1 MTQSNQA
8 IKLIS
13 EITLLYKTCDNLW
26 TPIKLSIFIKL
37 MIMCSAKKSYIEI
50 IFIILINIL
59 FSKNHYLS
67 LFAPKKIIKELYV
80 LYFWNKTVRNLLLI
94 QPNKYIIKVFS
105 IFSES
110 SIFIMSKYSERLK
123 FSNKTIGKHFL

>member
-1 MTQSNQA
+1 MTQPWQV
-8 IKLIS
+8 K
-13 EITLLYKTCDNLW
+13 KTIDEVKFLHKANDNLW
-26 TPIKLSIFIKL
+26 TSIKLLIFMKI
-37 MIMCSAKKSYIEI
+37 MIICSAKNPILKI

-105 IFSES
+105 IFSHS
-110 SIFIMSKYSERLK
+110 
-123 FSNKTIGKHFL
+123 

>member
-1 MTQSNQA
+1 
-8 IKLIS
+8 
-13 EITLLYKTCDNLW
+13 
-26 TPIKLSIFIKL
+26 
-37 MIMCSAKKSYIEI
+37 MIICSAKNPLLKI

-67 LFAPKKIIKELYV
+67 LFAQKKIIKELYV
-80 LYFWNKTVRNLLLI
+80 LYIWNKTVRNLILI

-110 SIFIMSKYSERLK
+110 
-123 FSNKTIGKHFL
+123 

>member
-1 MTQSNQA
+1 
-8 IKLIS
+8 
-13 EITLLYKTCDNLW
+13 
-26 TPIKLSIFIKL
+26 
-37 MIMCSAKKSYIEI
+37 MIICSAKNHILKI

-67 LFAPKKIIKELYV
+67 LFALKKIIKELYV
-80 LYFWNKTVRNLLLI
+80 LYILNKTVRNLLLI

-110 SIFIMSKYSERLK
+110 
-123 FSNKTIGKHFL
+123 

>member
-26 TPIKLSIFIKL
+26 TPIKLLIFIK
-37 MIMCSAKKSYIEI
+37 
-50 IFIILINIL
+50 L

-94 QPNKYIIKVFS
+94 QTNKYIIKVFS

>member
-1 MTQSNQA
+1 MIIHYAKN
-8 IKLIS
+8 
-13 EITLLYKTCDNLW
+13 
-26 TPIKLSIFIKL
+26 PILK
-37 MIMCSAKKSYIEI
+37 I

-67 LFAPKKIIKELYV
+67 LFDPKKIIKELYV
-80 LYFWNKTVRNLLLI
+80 FFIWNKTVRNLLLI

-105 IFSES
+105 IYSES